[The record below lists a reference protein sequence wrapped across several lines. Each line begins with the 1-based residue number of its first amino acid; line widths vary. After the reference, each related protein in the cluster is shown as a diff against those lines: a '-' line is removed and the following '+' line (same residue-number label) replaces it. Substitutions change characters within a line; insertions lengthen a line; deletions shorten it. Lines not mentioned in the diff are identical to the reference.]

1 MWTVIGNL
9 YACLVTRLVICHVKL
24 RVVISIYPFV
34 NLCLSCNLSCNL
46 SCKLSFVSYQSVA
59 FTIRIYICKG
69 PL

>member
-1 MWTVIGNL
+1 M
-9 YACLVTRLVICHVKL
+9 LVLRLVICHVKL
-24 RVVISIYPFV
+24 RVVIIVCSFIYPFV

-46 SCKLSFVSYQSVA
+46 SCKLSFVFYQSVA